1 MKISTKFFG
10 EITINEGNI
19 ITFNNGIPGFEEY
32 KKFIILDFEGK
43 STLKCL
49 QSIENKD
56 VCLVIINPWD
66 YFNDYQIE
74 LCDDEISYL
83 EIEKE
88 EDVLVYNVIT
98 IRQDKITANLLAPI
112 VINSLKNKGKQIILS
127 NTNYRIRQEIV
138 CL

>member
-1 MKISTKFFG
+1 MKIYTKFFG
-10 EITINEGNI
+10 EIIIDDNDI
-19 ITFNNGIPGFEEY
+19 ITFNSGIPGFEEY
-32 KKFIILDFEGK
+32 KKFIILDLESK

-49 QSIENKD
+49 QSTESKD

-74 LCDDEISYL
+74 LSDDEVDCL

-88 EDVLVYNVIT
+88 EDVLVYNVLT

-112 VINSLKNKGKQIILS
+112 VINSLKKKGKAK
-127 NTNYRIRQEIV
+127 
-138 CL
+138 

>member
-1 MKISTKFFG
+1 MKIYTKFFG
-10 EITINEGNI
+10 EIIIDDNDI
-19 ITFNNGIPGFEEY
+19 ITFNSGIPGFEEY
-32 KKFIILDFEGK
+32 KKFIILDLESK

-49 QSIENKD
+49 QSTESKD

-74 LCDDEISYL
+74 LSDDEVDCL

-88 EDVLVYNVIT
+88 EDVLVYNVLT

-112 VINSLKNKGKQIILS
+112 VINSLKKKGKQIILS
-127 NTNYRIRQEIV
+127 NTNYKIRQEIV